1 MKRKYL
7 SLVVLFLIQL
17 VNAQNTV
24 LESISELENITQATV
39 SINKNLKIPG
49 FIKFPINKPYILKGN
64 SLKEKVTN
72 FLNINKSIYAIEN
85 IS

>member
-7 SLVVLFLIQL
+7 SLVVFFLIQL

-39 SINKNLKIPG
+39 SINKNLKIDNN
-49 FIKFPINKPYILKGN
+49 FV
-64 SLKEKVTN
+64 EK
-72 FLNINKSIYAIEN
+72 
-85 IS
+85 ISS